1 MKKYQAVI
9 LAGGSGERFW
19 PLSTAEKPKQFL
31 RVFGGSSLI
40 RQSVE
45 RLEGVVAPE
54 NTYVVT
60 SRELVGATHK
70 ELQELA
76 KDHIIGEP
84 MRRDT
89 GAAIALGVGLARAE
103 DEAVIGF
110 FSSDQLVRDVKA
122 FQKVIQK
129 AYALAAKT
137 RQIVVIGIP
146 PDHPSSSYGYVDPK
160 TGKFVEKPTVARA
173 RTYLRKGYLWNA
185 GMFIAQ
191 AGVFREAIA
200 AYAPALEPLT
210 RGNVPQTAAGL
221 TRLYEAL
228 PRISFDF
235 AVMEK
240 ATNVSVIPG
249 DFGWDDVGNFG
260 AFDTY
265 FPHDA
270 DGNVREGP
278 CTVVDSEKNI
288 CVARS
293 ARISLLGVKNL
304 VVVTT
309 PDYVLVADKKHLKNM
324 KKLVHRNPK

>member
-1 MKKYQAVI
+1 MKNYQAVI

-45 RLEGVVAPE
+45 RLEGLVAAE
-54 NTYVVT
+54 DTYVVT
-60 SRELVGATHK
+60 SRELVGATQK
-70 ELQELA
+70 EIPELPKA
-76 KDHIIGEP
+76 HVIGEP

-89 GAAIALGVGLARAE
+89 GAAIALGVGLAGAA

-110 FSSDQLVRDVKA
+110 FSSDQLVREVKA
-122 FQKVIQK
+122 FKKVIKK
-129 AYALAAKT
+129 AYTLAAKT

-146 PDHPSSSYGYVDPK
+146 PDHPSSSFGYVDPK

-191 AGVFREAIA
+191 AGVFREAIG

-210 RGNVPQTAAGL
+210 SREVSQTTAGL

-240 ATNVSVIPG
+240 AKNVAVIPG

-265 FPHDA
+265 FPHDSA
-270 DGNVREGP
+270 GNVREGP